1 MPMME
6 SEYSL
11 TRPQVSTEPDTS
23 PKLFSPRLNLGQLAT
38 NHQHFYL
45 RSICST
51 ALIAVA
57 DLIAVAEPS
66 SITPSRNQVPSRIA
80 EPSSIT
86 HLWGKQ
92 SSTLAHKSI

>member
-66 SITPSRNQVPSRIA
+66 SITHRGTKFHHASVGQAVQHSCSQEHSCSHNIGSQ
-80 EPSSIT
+80 
-86 HLWGKQ
+86 
-92 SSTLAHKSI
+92 